1 MVRVVPI
8 VLACVAAL
16 HLLYLVRI
24 AAGFEVDIP
33 TRQQSAAVVWLGKEF
48 GLAGMAL
55 FAVIDAFVIV
65 GCIRSL
71 REKK

>member
-1 MVRVVPI
+1 MRFVPAVI
-8 VLACVAAL
+8 AGVAAL
-16 HLLYLVRI
+16 HLLYLARI
-24 AAGFEVDIP
+24 ATGAEVDLP

-48 GLAGMAL
+48 GWGGLIL
-55 FAVIDAFVIV
+55 FAAIDVLVII